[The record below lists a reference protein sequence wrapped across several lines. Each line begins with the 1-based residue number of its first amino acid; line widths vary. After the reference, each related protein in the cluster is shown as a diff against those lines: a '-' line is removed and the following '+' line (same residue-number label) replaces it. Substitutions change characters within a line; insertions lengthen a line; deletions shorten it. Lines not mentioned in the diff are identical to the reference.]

1 LIASSNNNTELDTL
15 QKRLAR
21 LEETLE
27 KVLSQN
33 ARQDVSP
40 QQPQH
45 ESFSQK
51 VQSSHHVPS
60 ANRTIP
66 YEGESSFG
74 RQAYLASQI
83 SELTS
88 PEAASSPTI
97 MDELKALRNVI
108 QEQRP
113 VDRPVGGKQNSSQL
127 NMELIPSEFVLRLFR
142 VLRGLYRAPNE
153 LPRETQR

>member
-1 LIASSNNNTELDTL
+1 
-15 QKRLAR
+15 
-21 LEETLE
+21 
-27 KVLSQN
+27 
-33 ARQDVSP
+33 
-40 QQPQH
+40 
-45 ESFSQK
+45 
-51 VQSSHHVPS
+51 
-60 ANRTIP
+60 
-66 YEGESSFG
+66 
-74 RQAYLASQI
+74 
-83 SELTS
+83 
-88 PEAASSPTI
+88 